1 MYFHFTK
8 FISYKTISKIVNMER
23 YEMEERHHFHK
34 PSTHVNDFL
43 FSSFVFLYFK
53 VPTGIWW
60 DNFDRTID
68 RLSGGSMIN
77 TTLGITFQ

>member
-1 MYFHFTK
+1 MK
-8 FISYKTISKIVNMER
+8 WKKDIIFINQVHTLMI
-23 YEMEERHHFHK
+23 
-34 PSTHVNDFL
+34 FL